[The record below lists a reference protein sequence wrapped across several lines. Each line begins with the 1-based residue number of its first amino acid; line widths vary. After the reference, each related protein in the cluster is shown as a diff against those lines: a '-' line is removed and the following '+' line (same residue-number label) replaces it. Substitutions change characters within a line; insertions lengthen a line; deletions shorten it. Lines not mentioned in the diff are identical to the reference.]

1 MPLLLM
7 SISTVF
13 LLAIALWT
21 PARAYWLKRTG
32 RQAEARVTG
41 RRVIDRG
48 EDHHTELTLSF
59 TDHDGRDREFET
71 RMLTTR
77 AAPPVGA
84 SVPVGYPADRPEE
97 ARMLAYTW
105 RATRS
110 YLAFLLLGVMWM
122 TALVPYVQ

>member
-1 MPLLLM
+1 ML
-7 SISTVF
+7 ISTVL
-13 LLAIALWT
+13 LLATALWA

-41 RRVIDRG
+41 RRVVDRG

-59 TDHDGRDREFET
+59 TDHDGRAREFET

-77 AAPPVGA
+77 AAPPVGTR
-84 SVPVGYPADRPEE
+84 VPVAYPADRPEE
-97 ARMLAYTW
+97 VRMLTYTW

-122 TALVPYVQ
+122 TALVPHLP

>member
-1 MPLLLM
+1 M

-41 RRVIDRG
+41 RRVIDHG

-84 SVPVGYPADRPEE
+84 SVLVGYPADRPEE